1 MLWDK
6 MLPVKFNTFE
16 TPEHVMNNA
25 ANTAN
30 VGLWEATKT
39 SAYQAWNFNPSSSIF
54 RAFEKQEAER
64 ADDTILLKEDL
75 NRDYA
80 DLGLFFEEHTRKG
93 VVDYLVQRKK
103 IERARSQTLS
113 KAPQDLGS
121 KAIYLGAG
129 LVTSFT
135 DPINIA
141 ASFIPVVREARFA
154 SLVAKLGATRARLTK
169 GAIEGFVGNAL
180 VEPIVY
186 KVAQSEQ
193 ADYDY
198 QDSILNLVAGT
209 VLGSGL
215 HLGFGKI
222 GDAIANIR
230 GKDNIYLRLAKSHP
244 ELKEE
249 LFNHTLNKVLNNER
263 VNTGEVIN
271 SSRLNNED
279 LIDID
284 NTKAKLKKDL
294 ADSRKKLNDEG
305 EKIFKDKQDVKAK
318 LAALKL
324 ADPKRK
330 LKYIKNLKQIR
341 QLEKELKDLEA
352 REKGV
357 VEKITK
363 ENTASSR
370 VKNTTLTSDD
380 TSINPNKIDKST
392 ENNAV
397 QREEIEAEDISLQ
410 AKNMEK
416 QLNNEA
422 ITKFVAENNLEIEKV
437 NTKIKQKTKI
447 RDAIK
452 AGANCVLRRS

>member
-1 MLWDK
+1 MQN
-6 MLPVKFNTFE
+6 VKFNTFK
-16 TPEHVMNNA
+16 TPEHVINNA

-39 SAYQAWNFNPSSSIF
+39 SAYQAWNFNPTSSIF
-54 RAFEKQEAER
+54 RAFEQQAAER
-64 ADDTILLKEDL
+64 FDDTILSKEDL

-80 DLGLFFEEHTRKG
+80 GLGLFFEEDTRKG
-93 VVDYLVQRKK
+93 MVDYLVQRKK

-113 KAPQDLGS
+113 KAPQSLGA
-121 KAIYLGAG
+121 KGVYLGAG
-129 LVTSFT
+129 LITSFG

-154 SLVAKLGATRARLTK
+154 SLVAKLGATRARMTK

-186 KVAQSEQ
+186 KVAKSEQ

-215 HLGFGKI
+215 HVGFGRV
-222 GDAIANIR
+222 GDAIAKAR
-230 GKDNIYLRLAKSHP
+230 GKDNIYQRLAKSHP
-244 ELKEE
+244 EFKEE
-249 LFNHTLNKVLNNER
+249 LFNHTLNKVLNNEK

-271 SSRLNNED
+271 SSRLNNQD

-284 NTKAKLKKDL
+284 NTKARLKKDL
-294 ADSRKKLNDEG
+294 ADNRRKLNDEG
-305 EKIFKDKQDVKAK
+305 EQIFKDKQDVKAK
-318 LAALKL
+318 LAALKML
-324 ADPKRK
+324 DPKRK
-330 LKYIKNLKQIR
+330 LKYIGNLKKIKE
-341 QLEKELKDLEA
+341 LENQLKDLEA
-352 REKGV
+352 REKAV
-357 VEKITK
+357 VEKVVK
-363 ENTASSR
+363 ENAASSR

-397 QREEIEAEDISLQ
+397 QSEEIEAEDLSLQ
-410 AKNMEK
+410 AQNMEK

-422 ITKFVAENNLEIEKV
+422 ISQFVAENNVEMKII
-437 NTKIKQKTKI
+437 NNKIKQKSKI

-452 AGANCVLRRS
+452 AGANCVFRRN

>member
-1 MLWDK
+1 MLN
-6 MLPVKFNTFE
+6 VKFNTFE
-16 TPEHVMNNA
+16 TPEHVINNA

-39 SAYQAWNFNPSSSIF
+39 SAYQAWNFNPTSSIF
-54 RAFEKQEAER
+54 RAFEKLEAER
-64 ADDTILLKEDL
+64 YDDTILLKEDL

-93 VVDYLVQRKK
+93 IVDYLVQRKK

-113 KAPQDLGS
+113 KAPQSLGS

-135 DPINIA
+135 DPVNIA

-154 SLVAKLGATRARLTK
+154 SLVARLGSTRARMTK

-209 VLGSGL
+209 ILGSGL

-222 GDAIANIR
+222 GDAIASIR
-230 GKDNIYLRLAKSHP
+230 GKDNIYQRLAKSHP

-249 LFNHTLNKVLNNER
+249 LFAHTLNKVLNNER

-271 SSRLNNED
+271 SSRLNNKD

-284 NTKAKLKKDL
+284 NAKLKLKEDL
-294 ADSRKKLNDEG
+294 AKSRKKLNDEG
-305 EKIFKDKQDVKAK
+305 EKIFKDKQDIKAK

-324 ADPKRK
+324 SDPKRK
-330 LKYIKNLKQIR
+330 LKYIGNLKKIKE
-341 QLEKELKDLEA
+341 LEKQLKDLEA
-352 REKGV
+352 REKAV

-363 ENTASSR
+363 ENAINSR
-370 VKNTTLTSDD
+370 IKNTTLSKDN
-380 TSINPNKIDKST
+380 TSINPNKIDKIT
-392 ENNAV
+392 ENKGV
-397 QREEIEAEDISLQ
+397 KREEIEAEDLSLQ

-422 ITKFVAENNLEIEKV
+422 ITKFVAENNLEIQKID
-437 NTKIKQKTKI
+437 TKIKQKSKV

-452 AGANCVLRRS
+452 AGTNCVLRRS

>member
-1 MLWDK
+1 MQN
-6 MLPVKFNTFE
+6 VKFNTFK
-16 TPEHVMNNA
+16 TPEHVINNA

-39 SAYQAWNFNPSSSIF
+39 SAYQAWNFNPTSSIF
-54 RAFEKQEAER
+54 RAFEQQAAER
-64 ADDTILLKEDL
+64 FDETVLSKEDL

-80 DLGLFFEEHTRKG
+80 DLGLFFEEDTRKG
-93 VVDYLVQRKK
+93 MVDYLVQRKK
-103 IERARSQTLS
+103 IERARGDTLS
-113 KAPQDLGS
+113 KAPQSLGA
-121 KAIYLGAG
+121 KGVYLGAG
-129 LVTSFT
+129 LITSFT

-154 SLVAKLGATRARLTK
+154 SLVAKLGATRARMTK

-186 KVAQSEQ
+186 KVAKSEQ

-198 QDSILNLVAGT
+198 RDSILNLVAGT

-215 HLGFGKI
+215 HVGFGRI
-222 GDAIANIR
+222 GDAIAKVR
-230 GKDNIYLRLAKSHP
+230 GKDNIYQRLAKSHP
-244 ELKEE
+244 EFKEE
-249 LFNHTLNKVLNNER
+249 LFNHTLNKVLNNEK

-271 SSRLNNED
+271 SSRLNNQD

-284 NTKAKLKKDL
+284 NTKARLKKDL
-294 ADSRKKLNDEG
+294 ADNRRKLNDEG
-305 EKIFKDKQDVKAK
+305 EQIFKDKQDVKAK
-318 LAALKL
+318 LAALKML
-324 ADPKRK
+324 DPKRK
-330 LKYIKNLKQIR
+330 LKYIGNLKKIKE
-341 QLEKELKDLEA
+341 LENQLKDLEA
-352 REKGV
+352 REKAV
-357 VEKITK
+357 VEKVVK
-363 ENTASSR
+363 ENAASSR

-397 QREEIEAEDISLQ
+397 QSEEIEAEDLSLQ
-410 AKNMEK
+410 AQNMEK

-422 ITKFVAENNLEIEKV
+422 ISQFVAENNVEMKII
-437 NTKIKQKTKI
+437 NNKIKQKSKI

-452 AGANCVLRRS
+452 AGANCVFRRN